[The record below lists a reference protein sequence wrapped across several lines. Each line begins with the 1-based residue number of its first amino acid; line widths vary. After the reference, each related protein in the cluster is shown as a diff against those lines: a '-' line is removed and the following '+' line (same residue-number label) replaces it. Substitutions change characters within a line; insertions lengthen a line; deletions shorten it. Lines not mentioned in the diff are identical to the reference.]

1 MLSSLCSETPVML
14 LAYSCLTTLWKQR
27 RHLQNSFLN
36 SFGCSFWVLK
46 WPKRLAVK
54 KLWHNFSVPNCN
66 TGGRLGSWKMKL
78 CNWCRVWNWC
88 SDCGIQEV
96 LVGKHLWRLL
106 VQWLAQIKVVTSTRS
121 SQLHFLQPNMENL
134 QGCTSTS
141 PLWTIPRLLPLPQ
154 CIFFPLTLSF
164 PSYNLCPLPLVIVS
178 VTAKKSLPLWS
189 LWLPFQFLQSAPI
202 SPLRNSHLFTR

>member
-36 SFGCSFWVLK
+36 SFGCSFWVPK

-121 SQLHFLQPNMENL
+121 SQLHFFAAKHGKPPRMHIYQPSLNYSKAAPPPPV
-134 QGCTSTS
+134 QF
-141 PLWTIPRLLPLPQ
+141 
-154 CIFFPLTLSF
+154 FFPWRWVSQATTCAH
-164 PSYNLCPLPLVIVS
+164 CPLL
-178 VTAKKSLPLWS
+178 
-189 LWLPFQFLQSAPI
+189 
-202 SPLRNSHLFTR
+202 

>member
-46 WPKRLAVK
+46 WPKRLVVK
-54 KLWHNFSVPNCN
+54 KPWHNFSVPNCN
-66 TGGRLGSWKMKL
+66 TGGRLGSWKMKPYT
-78 CNWCRVWNWC
+78 WCRAWKWG

-121 SQLHFLQPNMENL
+121 SQLHFFAAKHGKPLTMHIYHPSLNYSKAAPPSPVQFYFPDVEFPKLQPVPIAP
-134 QGCTSTS
+134 C
-141 PLWTIPRLLPLPQ
+141 
-154 CIFFPLTLSF
+154 
-164 PSYNLCPLPLVIVS
+164 YS
-178 VTAKKSLPLWS
+178 VC
-189 LWLPFQFLQSAPI
+189 
-202 SPLRNSHLFTR
+202 HC

>member
-1 MLSSLCSETPVML
+1 MLSSLCSETPVMQ

-66 TGGRLGSWKMKL
+66 TGGRLGSWNMKP
-78 CNWCRVWNWC
+78 CNCCRAWNWC

-121 SQLHFLQPNMENL
+121 SQLHFFCSQTWKTSKDAHLPALSEPF
-134 QGCTSTS
+134 QGCS
-141 PLWTIPRLLPLPQ
+141 PSLSAF
-154 CIFFPLTLSF
+154 FFPWRWVSQATTCAH
-164 PSYNLCPLPLVIVS
+164 CPLL
-178 VTAKKSLPLWS
+178 
-189 LWLPFQFLQSAPI
+189 
-202 SPLRNSHLFTR
+202 